1 VNFES
6 PYPISDGNATCF
18 NDLTSLPYP
27 YRHPLTVRTTSWN
40 LYGANVNQS
49 LIQGIMDG
57 MVSKARMVDGKPTS
71 LCDLGYCDVG

>member
-1 VNFES
+1 M
-6 PYPISDGNATCF
+6 
-18 NDLTSLPYP
+18 
-27 YRHPLTVRTTSWN
+27 
-40 LYGANVNQS
+40 NQS